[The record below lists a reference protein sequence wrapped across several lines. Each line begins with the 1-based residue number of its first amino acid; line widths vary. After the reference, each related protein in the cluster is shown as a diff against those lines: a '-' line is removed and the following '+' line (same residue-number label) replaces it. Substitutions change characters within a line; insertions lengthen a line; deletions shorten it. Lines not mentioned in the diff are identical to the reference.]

1 MDIADVSRVPVD
13 VLRNVEADTYWCMS
27 RLLDG
32 IQVSRAAG
40 VPSSVGKM
48 HRPPPGLTA
57 PRTGPQGEAESVL
70 HREGLGGGSRDDSLG
85 LGRVWML
92 QGVPQVQRVRQPLQ
106 MVPAG
111 RAGTAC
117 HRRQRWRREPVE
129 RFMLQ
134 RPAPWRLG
142 PSDTSWDAG
151 AWTSPGLISSSA
163 GRRGVQ
169 GLLWCWGRC
178 LQVAPGP

>member
-40 VPSSVGKM
+40 APSSVGKM

-57 PRTGPQGEAESVL
+57 HIGVRRERPKVWCTGRGSVEEAGMT
-70 HREGLGGGSRDDSLG
+70 GLGQGPCVDAA
-85 LGRVWML
+85 GRPSGTVCAL
-92 QGVPQVQRVRQPLQ
+92 ATAD
-106 MVPAG
+106 VPAG

-117 HRRQRWRREPVE
+117 HRRQRWHREPVE
-129 RFMLQ
+129 RFMLH
-134 RPAPWRLG
+134 RPTPWRSG
-142 PSDTSWDAG
+142 PSDTS
-151 AWTSPGLISSSA
+151 
-163 GRRGVQ
+163 
-169 GLLWCWGRC
+169 
-178 LQVAPGP
+178 